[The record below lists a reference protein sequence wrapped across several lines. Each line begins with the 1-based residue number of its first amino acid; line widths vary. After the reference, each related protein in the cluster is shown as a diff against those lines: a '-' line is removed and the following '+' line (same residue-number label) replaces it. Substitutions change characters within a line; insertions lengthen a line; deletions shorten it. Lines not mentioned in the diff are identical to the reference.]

1 MSAAHLVGKHRTVLL
16 AVLTYA
22 LALSAARF
30 TGPNAGAINVGVE
43 GVSSGVGTVLGS
55 LGALLPLGYAFG
67 AGMVAAVNP
76 CGFALLPA
84 YLALYIGGREPG
96 RTHSSGLVLLARAAR
111 VGVTMSAGFTLLFG
125 VAGLVLGVAA
135 TTLVRLF
142 PWVGLVV
149 GVALVALGARLAGG
163 TMVYASVGER
173 IADRLGGR
181 ARRGGAGSYFIYGLA
196 YGAASLSCTLPIF
209 LAVVGSA
216 FTSGDYVA
224 ASVQFL
230 LYAFGMG
237 VVVLGMTLGVAL
249 FRDAVLTRAR
259 GAMRYV
265 QPASAALLLL
275 AGGYIMYYWLTLGG
289 LLAAV
294 HLA

>member
-1 MSAAHLVGKHRTVLL
+1 VRAARLVRKRRTFLL
-16 AVLTYA
+16 GVLTYA
-22 LALSAARF
+22 LALSAATF
-30 TGPNAGAINVGVE
+30 TGPNGGAINVGVE
-43 GVSSGVGTVLGS
+43 GVSSGVATILGN

-84 YLALYIGGREPG
+84 YLALYIGGREAE

-125 VAGLVLGVAA
+125 VAGLLLGVAA